1 MANMIEQNPIAG
13 ASVYGVEQYSYTVN
27 GVAGK
32 DYAAAIS
39 AASFKEAVAIEQAL
53 SAYSEVVRQRM
64 RKLDDLGTVMAILNE
79 AYATLKTK
87 EQESGDTTANM
98 PSLADAKATAAKYGV
113 SISITEIDLGGLG
126 VKLCYTTRRDLMN
139 AQNAVQYAIDKEDNE
154 LKQDTVSLNSY
165 VSKRDNSFSTASKL
179 VRKALDASGTPGI
192 LVQVRDAAAILKQGV
207 IICLALEIIL
217 VKQLIK
223 KLYENKELLV

>member
-32 DYAAAIS
+32 DYAAALS

-64 RKLDDLGTVMAILNE
+64 RKLDDLGTAMAILNE

-87 EQESGDTTANM
+87 DHESGDTTSNM
-98 PSLADAKATAAKYGV
+98 VSLATARDKAALYGV
-113 SISITEIDLGGLG
+113 TINMTDATIAGIRF
-126 VKLCYTTRRDLMN
+126 CYTTRRDLMN

-179 VRKALDASGTPGI
+179 VRKALDAASSTIGNIG
-192 LVQVRDAAAILKQGV
+192 
-207 IICLALEIIL
+207 
-217 VKQLIK
+217 
-223 KLYENKELLV
+223 

>member
-32 DYAAAIS
+32 DYAAALS
-39 AASFKEAVAIEQAL
+39 AASFKESVAIEKAL

-64 RKLDDLGTVMAILNE
+64 RKLDDLGTAMAILNE

-87 EQESGDTTANM
+87 DHESTDTTANM
-98 PSLADAKATAAKYGV
+98 VSLATARDKAALYGV
-113 SISITEIDLGGLG
+113 TINITDIAIPELGIRM
-126 VKLCYTTRRDLMN
+126 CYTTRRDLMN

-179 VRKALDASGTPGI
+179 VRKALDASGSTIGNI
-192 LVQVRDAAAILKQGV
+192 G
-207 IICLALEIIL
+207 
-217 VKQLIK
+217 
-223 KLYENKELLV
+223 

>member
-32 DYAAAIS
+32 DYAAALS

-98 PSLADAKATAAKYGV
+98 VSLATARDKAALYGV
-113 SISITEIDLGGLG
+113 TINMTDATIAGIRF
-126 VKLCYTTRRDLMN
+126 CYTTRRDLMN

-179 VRKALDASGTPGI
+179 VRKALDASGSTIGNI
-192 LVQVRDAAAILKQGV
+192 G
-207 IICLALEIIL
+207 
-217 VKQLIK
+217 
-223 KLYENKELLV
+223 

>member
-1 MANMIEQNPIAG
+1 MANMIEPNRIPG

-32 DYAAAIS
+32 DYAAALS

-64 RKLDDLGTVMAILNE
+64 RKLDDLGTAMAILNE

-98 PSLADAKATAAKYGV
+98 VSLATARDKAALYGITINMTDY
-113 SISITEIDLGGLG
+113 SIPELGIRM
-126 VKLCYTTRRDLMN
+126 CYTTRRDLMN

-179 VRKALDASGTPGI
+179 VRKALDAASSTIGNIG
-192 LVQVRDAAAILKQGV
+192 
-207 IICLALEIIL
+207 
-217 VKQLIK
+217 
-223 KLYENKELLV
+223 

>member
-13 ASVYGVEQYSYTVN
+13 VSVYGVEQYSYTVD

-32 DYAAAIS
+32 DYAAALS
-39 AASFKEAVAIEQAL
+39 AASFKEAVAIEKAL

-64 RKLDDLGTVMAILNE
+64 RKLDDLGTAMAILNT

-87 EQESGDTTANM
+87 EQESGDTTDNM
-98 PSLADAKATAAKYGV
+98 VSLATARDKAALYGV
-113 SISITEIDLGGLG
+113 TINITDYTIQDLGIRM
-126 VKLCYTTRRDLMN
+126 CYTTRRNLMN

-179 VRKALDASGTPGI
+179 VRKALDAASSTIGNIG
-192 LVQVRDAAAILKQGV
+192 
-207 IICLALEIIL
+207 
-217 VKQLIK
+217 
-223 KLYENKELLV
+223 

>member
-32 DYAAAIS
+32 DYAAALS
-39 AASFKEAVAIEQAL
+39 AASFKEAVAIEKAL

-64 RKLDDLGTVMAILNE
+64 RKLDDLGTAMAILNE

-98 PSLADAKATAAKYGV
+98 VSLATARDKAALYGV
-113 SISITEIDLGGLG
+113 TINMTDYTIPQLGIRM
-126 VKLCYTTRRDLMN
+126 CYTTRRNLMN

-179 VRKALDASGTPGI
+179 VRKALDASGSTIGNI
-192 LVQVRDAAAILKQGV
+192 G
-207 IICLALEIIL
+207 
-217 VKQLIK
+217 
-223 KLYENKELLV
+223 

>member
-32 DYAAAIS
+32 DYAAALS
-39 AASFKEAVAIEQAL
+39 AASFKEAVAIEKAL

-64 RKLDDLGTVMAILNE
+64 RKLDDLGTAMAILNE

-98 PSLADAKATAAKYGV
+98 VSLATARDKAALYGV
-113 SISITEIDLGGLG
+113 TINMTDATIAGIRF
-126 VKLCYTTRRDLMN
+126 CYTTRRNLMN

-179 VRKALDASGTPGI
+179 VRKALDAAGSTIGNIG
-192 LVQVRDAAAILKQGV
+192 
-207 IICLALEIIL
+207 
-217 VKQLIK
+217 
-223 KLYENKELLV
+223 

>member
-1 MANMIEQNPIAG
+1 MADLIEPNRIPG
-13 ASVYGVEQYSYTVN
+13 AAVYGVEQYSYTVD
-27 GVAGK
+27 GVSGK
-32 DYAAAIS
+32 DYAAALS
-39 AASFKEAVAIEQAL
+39 VASFKEAVSIEKAL
-53 SAYSEVVRQRM
+53 GAYSEVVRQRI
-64 RKLDDLGTVMAILNE
+64 RKIDDLGGVMAILNT

-87 EQESGDTTANM
+87 EQESGDTTDNI

-126 VKLCYTTRRDLMN
+126 TKLCYTTRRDLMN

-179 VRKALDASGTPGI
+179 VKKALNASASTIGSIGS
-192 LVQVRDAAAILKQGV
+192 
-207 IICLALEIIL
+207 
-217 VKQLIK
+217 
-223 KLYENKELLV
+223 

>member
-1 MANMIEQNPIAG
+1 MANMIEPNRIPG

-32 DYAAAIS
+32 DYAAALS
-39 AASFKEAVAIEQAL
+39 AASFKEAVAIEKAL

-64 RKLDDLGTVMAILNE
+64 RKLDDLGTAMAILNE

-98 PSLADAKATAAKYGV
+98 VSLATARDKAALYGV
-113 SISITEIDLGGLG
+113 TINITDYTIQDLGIRM
-126 VKLCYTTRRDLMN
+126 CYTTRRNLMN

-179 VRKALDASGTPGI
+179 VRKALDAASSTIGNIG
-192 LVQVRDAAAILKQGV
+192 
-207 IICLALEIIL
+207 
-217 VKQLIK
+217 
-223 KLYENKELLV
+223 

>member
-1 MANMIEQNPIAG
+1 MANLIEPTQIAG
-13 ASVYGVEQYSYTVN
+13 ASVYGVPQMSYSVD

-32 DYAAAIS
+32 DYAAALS

-64 RKLDDLGTVMAILNE
+64 RKLDDLGTAMAILNE

-87 EQESGDTTANM
+87 DMESGDTTANM
-98 PSLADAKATAAKYGV
+98 VSLATARDKAALYGV
-113 SISITEIDLGGLG
+113 TINMTDATIAG
-126 VKLCYTTRRDLMN
+126 VRFCYTTRRDLMN

-179 VRKALDASGTPGI
+179 VRKALDASGSTIGNI
-192 LVQVRDAAAILKQGV
+192 G
-207 IICLALEIIL
+207 
-217 VKQLIK
+217 
-223 KLYENKELLV
+223 

>member
-1 MANMIEQNPIAG
+1 MIEQNPIAG

-32 DYAAAIS
+32 DYAAALS

-64 RKLDDLGTVMAILNE
+64 RKLDDLGTAMAILNE

-98 PSLADAKATAAKYGV
+98 VSLATARDKAALYGV
-113 SISITEIDLGGLG
+113 TINMTDATIAGIRF
-126 VKLCYTTRRDLMN
+126 CYTTRRDLMN

-179 VRKALDASGTPGI
+179 VRKALDAAGSTIGNIG
-192 LVQVRDAAAILKQGV
+192 
-207 IICLALEIIL
+207 
-217 VKQLIK
+217 
-223 KLYENKELLV
+223 

>member
-1 MANMIEQNPIAG
+1 MANMIEPNRIPG

-27 GVAGK
+27 GVVGK
-32 DYAAAIS
+32 DYAAALS

-64 RKLDDLGTVMAILNE
+64 RKLDDLGTAMAILNE

-87 EQESGDTTANM
+87 DHESTDTTANM
-98 PSLADAKATAAKYGV
+98 VSLATARDKAALYGV
-113 SISITEIDLGGLG
+113 TINMTDATIAGIRF
-126 VKLCYTTRRDLMN
+126 CYTTRRDLMN

-179 VRKALDASGTPGI
+179 VRKALDASGSTIGNI
-192 LVQVRDAAAILKQGV
+192 G
-207 IICLALEIIL
+207 
-217 VKQLIK
+217 
-223 KLYENKELLV
+223 

>member
-32 DYAAAIS
+32 DYAAALS

-98 PSLADAKATAAKYGV
+98 VSLATARDKAALYGV
-113 SISITEIDLGGLG
+113 TINITDIAIPELGIRM
-126 VKLCYTTRRDLMN
+126 CYTTRRDLMN

-179 VRKALDASGTPGI
+179 VRKALDASGSTIGNI
-192 LVQVRDAAAILKQGV
+192 G
-207 IICLALEIIL
+207 
-217 VKQLIK
+217 
-223 KLYENKELLV
+223 

>member
-1 MANMIEQNPIAG
+1 MANMIDRNPIAG

-32 DYAAAIS
+32 DYAAALS
-39 AASFKEAVAIEQAL
+39 AASFKEAVAIEKAL

-64 RKLDDLGTVMAILNE
+64 RKLDDLGTAMAILNE

-98 PSLADAKATAAKYGV
+98 VSLATARDKAALYGV
-113 SISITEIDLGGLG
+113 TINITDYTIQDLGIRM
-126 VKLCYTTRRDLMN
+126 CYTTRRNLMN

-179 VRKALDASGTPGI
+179 VRKALDAAGSTIGNIG
-192 LVQVRDAAAILKQGV
+192 
-207 IICLALEIIL
+207 
-217 VKQLIK
+217 
-223 KLYENKELLV
+223 

>member
-1 MANMIEQNPIAG
+1 MANMIEPNRIPG

-32 DYAAAIS
+32 DYAAALS

-64 RKLDDLGTVMAILNE
+64 RKLDDLGTAMAILNE

-98 PSLADAKATAAKYGV
+98 VSLATARDKAALYGV
-113 SISITEIDLGGLG
+113 TINMTDATIAGIRF
-126 VKLCYTTRRDLMN
+126 CYTTRRDLMN

-179 VRKALDASGTPGI
+179 VRKALDASGSTIGNI
-192 LVQVRDAAAILKQGV
+192 G
-207 IICLALEIIL
+207 
-217 VKQLIK
+217 
-223 KLYENKELLV
+223 

>member
-1 MANMIEQNPIAG
+1 MANMIEPNRIPG
-13 ASVYGVEQYSYTVN
+13 ASVYGVEQYYYTVD

-32 DYAAAIS
+32 DYAAALS

-64 RKLDDLGTVMAILNE
+64 RKLDDLGTAMAILNE

-98 PSLADAKATAAKYGV
+98 VSLATARDKAALYGV
-113 SISITEIDLGGLG
+113 TINMTDYTIPQLGIRM
-126 VKLCYTTRRDLMN
+126 CYTTRRDLMN

-179 VRKALDASGTPGI
+179 VRKALDASGSTIGNI
-192 LVQVRDAAAILKQGV
+192 G
-207 IICLALEIIL
+207 
-217 VKQLIK
+217 
-223 KLYENKELLV
+223 

>member
-32 DYAAAIS
+32 DYAAALS

-139 AQNAVQYAIDKEDNE
+139 AQNAVQYASDKEDNE

-179 VRKALDASGTPGI
+179 VS
-192 LVQVRDAAAILKQGV
+192 
-207 IICLALEIIL
+207 
-217 VKQLIK
+217 
-223 KLYENKELLV
+223 

>member
-13 ASVYGVEQYSYTVN
+13 ASVYGVEQYSYTVD

-32 DYAAAIS
+32 DYAAALS

-87 EQESGDTTANM
+87 EQESGDTTGNM
-98 PSLADAKATAAKYGV
+98 VSLATARDKAALYGV
-113 SISITEIDLGGLG
+113 TINITDIAIPELGIRM
-126 VKLCYTTRRDLMN
+126 CYTTRRDLMN

-179 VRKALDASGTPGI
+179 VRKALDASGSTIGTI
-192 LVQVRDAAAILKQGV
+192 G
-207 IICLALEIIL
+207 
-217 VKQLIK
+217 
-223 KLYENKELLV
+223 

>member
-32 DYAAAIS
+32 DYAAALS

-87 EQESGDTTANM
+87 EQESGDTTSNM
-98 PSLADAKATAAKYGV
+98 VSLATARDKAALYGV
-113 SISITEIDLGGLG
+113 TINMTDATIAGIRF
-126 VKLCYTTRRDLMN
+126 CYTTRRDLMN

-179 VRKALDASGTPGI
+179 VRKALDASGSTIGNI
-192 LVQVRDAAAILKQGV
+192 G
-207 IICLALEIIL
+207 
-217 VKQLIK
+217 
-223 KLYENKELLV
+223 

>member
-13 ASVYGVEQYSYTVN
+13 ASVYGVEQYSYTVD

-32 DYAAAIS
+32 DYAAALS

-87 EQESGDTTANM
+87 EQESGDTTANIV
-98 PSLADAKATAAKYGV
+98 SLATARDKAALYGV
-113 SISITEIDLGGLG
+113 TINITDIAIPELGIRM
-126 VKLCYTTRRDLMN
+126 CYMTRRDLMN

-179 VRKALDASGTPGI
+179 VRKALDASGSTIRNIG
-192 LVQVRDAAAILKQGV
+192 
-207 IICLALEIIL
+207 
-217 VKQLIK
+217 
-223 KLYENKELLV
+223 

>member
-1 MANMIEQNPIAG
+1 MADLIEPNRIPG
-13 ASVYGVEQYSYTVN
+13 AAVYGVEQYSYTVD
-27 GVAGK
+27 GVSGK
-32 DYAAAIS
+32 DYAAALS
-39 AASFKEAVAIEQAL
+39 VASFKEAVSIEKAL
-53 SAYSEVVRQRM
+53 GAYSEVVRQRI
-64 RKLDDLGTVMAILNE
+64 RKIDDLGGVMAILNT

-179 VRKALDASGTPGI
+179 VRKALDAAGSTIGNIG
-192 LVQVRDAAAILKQGV
+192 
-207 IICLALEIIL
+207 
-217 VKQLIK
+217 
-223 KLYENKELLV
+223 

>member
-32 DYAAAIS
+32 DYAAALS
-39 AASFKEAVAIEQAL
+39 AASFKEAVAIEKAL

-64 RKLDDLGTVMAILNE
+64 RKLDDLGTAMAILNE

-98 PSLADAKATAAKYGV
+98 VSLATARDKAALYGV
-113 SISITEIDLGGLG
+113 TINMTDATIAGIRF
-126 VKLCYTTRRDLMN
+126 CYTTRRDLMN
-139 AQNAVQYAIDKEDNE
+139 AQNAVQYAIGKEDNE

-179 VRKALDASGTPGI
+179 VRKALDASGSTIGNI
-192 LVQVRDAAAILKQGV
+192 G
-207 IICLALEIIL
+207 
-217 VKQLIK
+217 
-223 KLYENKELLV
+223 

>member
-1 MANMIEQNPIAG
+1 MANMIEPNRIPG

-32 DYAAAIS
+32 DYAAALS

-98 PSLADAKATAAKYGV
+98 VSLATARDKAALYGV
-113 SISITEIDLGGLG
+113 TINMTDATIAGIRF
-126 VKLCYTTRRDLMN
+126 CYTTRRDLMN

-179 VRKALDASGTPGI
+179 VRKALDASGSTIGNI
-192 LVQVRDAAAILKQGV
+192 G
-207 IICLALEIIL
+207 
-217 VKQLIK
+217 
-223 KLYENKELLV
+223 

>member
-32 DYAAAIS
+32 DYAAALS

-64 RKLDDLGTVMAILNE
+64 RKLDDIGTAMAILNE

-98 PSLADAKATAAKYGV
+98 VSLATARDKAALYGV
-113 SISITEIDLGGLG
+113 TINMTDATIAGIRF
-126 VKLCYTTRRDLMN
+126 CYTTRRDLMN

-179 VRKALDASGTPGI
+179 VKKALDASGSTIGNI
-192 LVQVRDAAAILKQGV
+192 G
-207 IICLALEIIL
+207 
-217 VKQLIK
+217 
-223 KLYENKELLV
+223 

>member
-1 MANMIEQNPIAG
+1 MANMIEQNPISG

-32 DYAAAIS
+32 DYAAALS

-64 RKLDDLGTVMAILNE
+64 RKLDDLGTAMAILNE

-87 EQESGDTTANM
+87 DQESGDTTANM
-98 PSLADAKATAAKYGV
+98 VSLATARDKAALYGV
-113 SISITEIDLGGLG
+113 TINMTDTTIAGIRF
-126 VKLCYTTRRDLMN
+126 CYTTRRDLMN

-179 VRKALDASGTPGI
+179 VKKALDASGSTIGNI
-192 LVQVRDAAAILKQGV
+192 G
-207 IICLALEIIL
+207 
-217 VKQLIK
+217 
-223 KLYENKELLV
+223 

>member
-32 DYAAAIS
+32 DYAAALS

-98 PSLADAKATAAKYGV
+98 VSLATARDKAALYGV
-113 SISITEIDLGGLG
+113 TINITDIAIPELGIRM
-126 VKLCYTTRRDLMN
+126 CYTTRRNLMN

-179 VRKALDASGTPGI
+179 VRKALDAASSTIGNIG
-192 LVQVRDAAAILKQGV
+192 
-207 IICLALEIIL
+207 
-217 VKQLIK
+217 
-223 KLYENKELLV
+223 

>member
-13 ASVYGVEQYSYTVN
+13 ASVYGVEQYSYTVD

-32 DYAAAIS
+32 DYAAALS

-87 EQESGDTTANM
+87 EQESGDTTGNM
-98 PSLADAKATAAKYGV
+98 VSLATARDKAALYGV
-113 SISITEIDLGGLG
+113 TINITDIAIPELGIRM
-126 VKLCYTTRRDLMN
+126 CYTTRRDLMN

-179 VRKALDASGTPGI
+179 VRKALDASGSTIGNI
-192 LVQVRDAAAILKQGV
+192 G
-207 IICLALEIIL
+207 
-217 VKQLIK
+217 
-223 KLYENKELLV
+223 

>member
-32 DYAAAIS
+32 DYAAALS

-98 PSLADAKATAAKYGV
+98 VSLATARDKAALYGV
-113 SISITEIDLGGLG
+113 TINMTDATIAGIRF
-126 VKLCYTTRRDLMN
+126 CYTTRRDLMN

-179 VRKALDASGTPGI
+179 VRKALDAAGSTIGNIG
-192 LVQVRDAAAILKQGV
+192 
-207 IICLALEIIL
+207 
-217 VKQLIK
+217 
-223 KLYENKELLV
+223 

>member
-32 DYAAAIS
+32 DYAAALS

-64 RKLDDLGTVMAILNE
+64 RKLDDLGTAMAILNE

-87 EQESGDTTANM
+87 DHESTDTTANM
-98 PSLADAKATAAKYGV
+98 VSLATARDKAALYGV
-113 SISITEIDLGGLG
+113 TINMTDATIAGIRF
-126 VKLCYTTRRDLMN
+126 CYTTRRDLMN

-179 VRKALDASGTPGI
+179 VRKALDAAGSTIGNIG
-192 LVQVRDAAAILKQGV
+192 
-207 IICLALEIIL
+207 
-217 VKQLIK
+217 
-223 KLYENKELLV
+223 